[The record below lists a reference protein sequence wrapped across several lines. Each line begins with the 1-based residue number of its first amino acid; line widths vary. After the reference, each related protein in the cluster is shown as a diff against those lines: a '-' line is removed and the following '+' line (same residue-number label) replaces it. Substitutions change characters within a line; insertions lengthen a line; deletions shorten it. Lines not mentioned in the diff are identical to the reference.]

1 MKNLLVLLLIVMV
14 SCNFTRQSE
23 TKPKSPLYGNWAFLD
38 MRGNYNEAY
47 FTDTTYITYNMVHGL
62 SPVFKYV
69 IKNDSLYS
77 DINKRKPGLHRIAK
91 ISVITPD
98 SIILVTEFSKDTIG
112 RLKAEKITLEN
123 TDPKKDSVLF
133 RSEIYRRYEAF
144 LLAKGIIKQ
153 QEMEEFKKFNKI
165 PEDVKKEN

>member
-1 MKNLLVLLLIVMV
+1 MKNFLIILLIFMA
-14 SCNFTRQSE
+14 SCNFEKQRTNSR
-23 TKPKSPLYGNWAFLD
+23 SPLSGNWAFLD

-47 FTDTTYITYNMVHGL
+47 FTDSTYITYNMVHGL

-69 IKNDSLYS
+69 IKNDSLWS
-77 DINKRKPGLHRIAK
+77 NINKRKPGLHRIAK
-91 ISVITPD
+91 INVITPD
-98 SIILVTEFSKDTIG
+98 SIILVTEFSRDTIG
-112 RLKAEKITLEN
+112 RLMGEKITLEN

-133 RSEIYRRYEAF
+133 RAEIYRRYEAF

-165 PEDVKKEN
+165 PEDVKKQN

>member
-1 MKNLLVLLLIVMV
+1 MKNLLILLLIFMA
-14 SCNFTRQSE
+14 SCNFERQSISSR
-23 TKPKSPLYGNWAFLD
+23 SPLYGIWAFLD

-47 FTDTTYITYNMVHGL
+47 FSDTTYITYNMVHGL

-112 RLKAEKITLEN
+112 RLKEEKITLEN